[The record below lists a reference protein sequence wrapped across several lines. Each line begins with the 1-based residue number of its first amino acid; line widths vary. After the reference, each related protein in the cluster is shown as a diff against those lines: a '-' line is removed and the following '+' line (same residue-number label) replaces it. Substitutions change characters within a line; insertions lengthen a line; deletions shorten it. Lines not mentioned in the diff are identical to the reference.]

1 MRVRR
6 SVKSAVGLTSLLTL
20 ACTGCSSG
28 GDGSGTAVAGGAP
41 QSSASAATSASSPPF
56 QPYVSATTAAD
67 TDSAGAP
74 STYNLEFVL
83 SNGSNCAPKWSG
95 TYPITNS
102 AVRSRISALKESGAA
117 VRVSFGGATGTEL
130 ATVCDNASA
139 LAAAYGKAL
148 DAAGSTQADFDVEG
162 DALTDSASIAL
173 RSKAIAILQK
183 ERTDLKVSFTLP
195 VFPDGLSDD
204 SLAVLNSANTNA
216 VMVSTVNIM
225 AMDYGTSYTGDMSD
239 YAISAA
245 KATHDQLKDV
255 FALSDDNAW
264 HGLALTSMIGVN
276 DVAGE
281 TFTLSDAAQVR
292 SFAEDKSLAWLSMW
306 ATFRDKQCDETASAS
321 DGASTDCSGVQ
332 QQDGAFAEALSG

>member
-1 MRVRR
+1 MRR
-6 SVKSAVGLTSLLTL
+6 SVKSALGLTSLLTL
-20 ACTGCSSG
+20 ACAGCSSG
-28 GDGSGTAVAGGAP
+28 GDGSGAAVGGGAP
-41 QSSASAATSASSPPF
+41 ESSASAPSSASSPPF
-56 QPYVSATTAAD
+56 EPYVSATTASD
-67 TDSAGAP
+67 TDSAGSP

-83 SNGSNCAPKWSG
+83 SDSSSCLPKWSG
-95 TYPITNS
+95 TYAIDNT
-102 AVRSRISALKESGAA
+102 AVKSRISALTTSGAA
-117 VRVSFGGATGTEL
+117 LRVSFGGATGTEL
-130 ATVCDNASA
+130 AQTCDSASA
-139 LAAAYGKAL
+139 LAKAYGKAL
-148 DAAGSTQADFDVEG
+148 DAVHATQADFDIEG
-162 DALTDSASIAL
+162 DALTDSASIDL

-204 SLAVLNSANTNA
+204 GLAVLNSANTNA

-281 TFTLSDAAQVR
+281 TFTLSDAAAVR
-292 SFAEDKSLAWLSMW
+292 SFAEDKGLAWLSMW
-306 ATFRDKQCDETASAS
+306 STFRDKQCEETASAS
-321 DGASTDCSGVQ
+321 DGASTDCSGVAQ
-332 QQDGAFAEALSG
+332 KDGAFAEALSG